1 MMNLF
6 RRAKPDAQGYYE
18 AAAADSVHPNAM
30 VKIKIEGRQV
40 VLTRF
45 EGQPY
50 AFSAICPHAA
60 ADLSQG
66 TLNRWKVS
74 CPDHGYC
81 FDVRSGRILWPE
93 DEPYGLRLYP
103 AKEENGMILVKLT

>member
-1 MMNLF
+1 MNLF
-6 RRAKPDAQGYYE
+6 RRAKPDAEGFYE
-18 AAAADSVHPNAM
+18 AATADSVQPNAM
-30 VKIKIEGRQV
+30 IRVKIEGRPV
-40 VLTRF
+40 VLIRY
-45 EGQPY
+45 EGQLY

-66 TLNRWKVS
+66 TLNRWKVC

-93 DEPYGLRLYP
+93 DEPYGLRRYSV
-103 AKEENGMILVKLT
+103 KVENGTVFVKLT